1 MGNQPSERDIK
12 KFEDQYKIK
21 LPADFREFTMSPL
34 GGLFMD
40 VREEIWPQAKAFEV
54 GPFWSFCRGIIVY
67 GIAKGIPDFLDIRVR
82 TKKLGSLTLNHLKI
96 SRKARN
102 GFIFCQILI
111 FILHVTYKYCIMYLR
126 WHK

>member
-1 MGNQPSERDIK
+1 MEWTDGKKRCKWANPKNDI
-12 KFEDQYKIK
+12 Y
-21 LPADFREFTMSPL
+21 LH
-34 GGLFMD
+34 
-40 VREEIWPQAKAFEV
+40 
-54 GPFWSFCRGIIVY
+54 
-67 GIAKGIPDFLDIRVR
+67 
-82 TKKLGSLTLNHLKI
+82 GSLTLNHLKI

>member
-1 MGNQPSERDIK
+1 MLSKHLSVAMPKHLLSIR
-12 KFEDQYKIK
+12 F
-21 LPADFREFTMSPL
+21 LS
-34 GGLFMD
+34 
-40 VREEIWPQAKAFEV
+40 
-54 GPFWSFCRGIIVY
+54 
-67 GIAKGIPDFLDIRVR
+67 IARIC
-82 TKKLGSLTLNHLKI
+82 GSLTLNHLKI

>member
-1 MGNQPSERDIK
+1 MLDAS
-12 KFEDQYKIK
+12 
-21 LPADFREFTMSPL
+21 LPLTALVM
-34 GGLFMD
+34 
-40 VREEIWPQAKAFEV
+40 EILQMLHSD
-54 GPFWSFCRGIIVY
+54 GY
-67 GIAKGIPDFLDIRVR
+67 GH
-82 TKKLGSLTLNHLKI
+82 GSLTLNHLKI